1 MKLELRTALELKA
14 NAFIGAT
21 FEELILPEGMI
32 EIPGSMCED
41 CRHLKRVVLPSTLKR
56 IDIGAFCGCEQLSEI
71 VIPDGVDYIGDNTFQ
86 GCKSLKHLRLPS
98 SLKRITSEL
107 FDNSGIENIEI
118 PESVT
123 EIDYWAFFCANR
135 LKSLVIP
142 NPVVQ
147 IGRGIVTAHKCFEG
161 VICHAKGF
169 HVKNEALIDD
179 EKHEFLCC
187 WTQQKHYVVPGC
199 VKRIADFSANSF
211 VESITINQPVELTTR
226 DTFVYNMNLR
236 KIDFAGGVSGITT
249 DTFYNCLKLKNHKRG

>member
-41 CRHLKRVVLPSTLKR
+41 CHHLKRVVLPSTLKR
-56 IDIGAFCGCEQLSEI
+56 IDIGAFCGCELLSEI
-71 VIPDGVDYIGDNTFQ
+71 EIPDGVDYIGDNTFQ
-86 GCKSLKHLRLPS
+86 GCKSLKRLRLPH
-98 SLKRITSEL
+98 SLKRITSEI
-107 FDNSGIENIEI
+107 FDNSGIETIEI

-142 NPVVQ
+142 ESVRQ
-147 IGRGIVTAHKCFEG
+147 IDRGIVTAHQCFEG
-161 VICHAKGF
+161 IICHANGF
-169 HVKNEALIDD
+169 HVEYDALIDD
-179 EKHEFLCC
+179 RNHELLCC
-187 WTQQKHYVVPGC
+187 WTQQKHYVVPAC
-199 VKRIADFSANSF
+199 VRRISANSF

-236 KIDFAGGVSGITT
+236 KIDYTGGVSGITK